1 MTPQPSKLKLKAMLE
16 FPIKHPNKDGALWE
30 LCNISDKLIVTFYQM
45 TFNEGFR
52 VMEMNN
58 HTTDVYFIVLLGQ

>member
-1 MTPQPSKLKLKAMLE
+1 MTPQPSKLELKATVE
-16 FPIKHPNKDGALWE
+16 FLIYTSNKDGALWE
-30 LCNISDKLIVTFYQM
+30 LCYISDKLIFTFYQM
-45 TFNEGFR
+45 IFNEGFR